1 MRTQQQ
7 SKNMGTLPPHN
18 ESTRGPARRNF
29 LRTLV
34 FASAYTAT
42 FAATWLRPIQSLAAQ
57 WNKLAFDA
65 KVLADT
71 LTHIGGTSAI
81 ESDLILLK
89 APEIAENGAIVPVE
103 VTSKIPGTQ
112 SIYIV
117 ADKNPQPL
125 VAIFDIAEGLEPF
138 ISTRIKMGESSKV
151 RVLVKAVGKFY
162 VATQEVKVTIGGCGG

>member
-1 MRTQQQ
+1 MRTQLP
-7 SKNMGTLPPHN
+7 SKNLPA
-18 ESTRGPARRNF
+18 EKSLRRKI

-34 FASAYTAT
+34 IGSAYTAT
-42 FAATWLRPIQSLAAQ
+42 FAAGWLRPIRLLAAE
-57 WNKLAFDA
+57 WNNVAFDA
-65 KVLADT
+65 KILSEA
-71 LTHIGGTSAI
+71 LKNIGGTSAI
-81 ESDLILLK
+81 ESDQILLK

-103 VTSKIPGTQ
+103 ITSKIPGTQ

-125 VAIFDIAEGLEPF
+125 VAIFDIAAGLEPF

-151 RVLVKAVGKFY
+151 RVLVKAAGKFY